1 MNKTDNLQLISPL
14 SIASKTGQ
22 KNIVAMLV
30 KSGADVNWANCHG
43 WTPLLRAA
51 EKGHGTCVDFLLR
64 EGANVNANTI
74 FGDTALIISAEQGFA
89 ECVDLLLKAGTY
101 VNLSTS
107 RGRLALSGAVYSDN
121 DDILRQIINAGADVN
136 LVAHRTARLP
146 LMIAAEL
153 GNSRIVELLQARANV
168 NQVAFDGKTA
178 LNCSVWKIRNNPCTR
193 LLIEAGADVNASG
206 KDGNTCLITAAFHE
220 NLPIVK
226 LLLHEGA
233 LINKVNSSPFNAIH
247 FYLSKGPQEKNE
259 DILMLLFVAG
269 EMIDRNH
276 IPQSADHLHHLLEP
290 SLSLKHICRAATRNY
305 LMQLDQ
311 HTHLFLRVP
320 KIGLS
325 SSLCAYLLYYLTL
338 D

>member
-1 MNKTDNLQLISPL
+1 MNVCVKQKDTTLIQTVSNGHSACVEL
-14 SIASKTGQ
+14 LIKA
-22 KNIVAMLV
+22 
-30 KSGADVNWANCHG
+30 GADVNM
-43 WTPLLRAA
+43 
-51 EKGHGTCVDFLLR
+51 
-64 EGANVNANTI
+64 
-74 FGDTALIISAEQGFA
+74 
-89 ECVDLLLKAGTY
+89 
-101 VNLSTS
+101 STS
-107 RGRLALSGAVYSDN
+107 RGRLALFEAVYSGN
-121 DDILRQIINAGADVN
+121 DHIVRQIINAGADVN
-136 LVAHRTARLP
+136 LVAHRMARLP

-153 GNSRIVELLQARANV
+153 GNSRSVELLLQAGANV

-178 LNCSVWKIRNNPCTR
+178 LNCSVWKISNNPCTC

-206 KDGNTCLITAAFHE
+206 MDGNTCLIIVAFHE

-233 LINKVNSSPFNAIH
+233 LINKVNRGGANAIH
-247 FYLSKGPQEKNE
+247 FYLKKGPQEKNE

-269 EMIDRNH
+269 EMIERNH

-320 KIGLS
+320 KIGLP
-325 SSLCAYLLYYLTL
+325 SSLCAYLLYHLNL
-338 D
+338 GECN